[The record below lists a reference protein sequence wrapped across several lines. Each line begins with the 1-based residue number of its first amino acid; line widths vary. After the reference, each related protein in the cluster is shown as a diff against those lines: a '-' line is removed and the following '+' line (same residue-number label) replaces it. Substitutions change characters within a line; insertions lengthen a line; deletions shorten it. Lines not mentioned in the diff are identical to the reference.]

1 MLFFPLDKH
10 LFVGQ
15 TTIFAVTGL
24 LSSYRFYT
32 SKKYFKS
39 GSLFALTLFKPHLF
53 IPLYV
58 LLTIKA
64 FREKRTNVMQ
74 FLTGTFLVVF
84 VLSGIAIILR
94 PSIFTDFVQSS
105 AVLYQNRLTVRQ
117 ATIGHTLTRYTGNMF
132 IIPIVTSLGVV
143 SAILLSIPGKQPFCL
158 RAQHALFLGIICAP
172 YAWAHDQLLLLPSYL
187 ICANYLLKWSYGWGL
202 FFLAL
207 QFAYCSWLFMTDA
220 FLLEWGTI
228 LLPPT
233 LWVVLLLFWYQHPIN
248 NTKKIPAEI
257 L

>member
-15 TTIFAVTGL
+15 TIIFAVAGL

-64 FREKRTNVMQ
+64 FREKRTNVVQ

-84 VLSGIAIILR
+84 VLSGIAI
-94 PSIFTDFVQSS
+94 Q
-105 AVLYQNRLTVRQ
+105 
-117 ATIGHTLTRYTGNMF
+117 
-132 IIPIVTSLGVV
+132 
-143 SAILLSIPGKQPFCL
+143 
-158 RAQHALFLGIICAP
+158 
-172 YAWAHDQLLLLPSYL
+172 
-187 ICANYLLKWSYGWGL
+187 
-202 FFLAL
+202 
-207 QFAYCSWLFMTDA
+207 QFAYYSWLFMTDA

-233 LWVVLLLFWYQHPIN
+233 LWVVLLLLWYQHPLN